1 MPYALTP
8 SSILSSLHL
17 FSSAAFL
24 AFAAACDG
32 HDKAALIE
40 IKAAFGN
47 PAGLSSWTSG
57 SPCCSAWS
65 GVECDSTTGRV
76 TSLTVF
82 ALNVSASV
90 PPAIAN
96 LSALQSLNLAYNR
109 LYGPLPAFLGPP
121 HLPDLS
127 FLRLDG
133 NRLSGRIPAT
143 LTVFDLSLVGNRLS
157 GPLPPSF
164 AGATFGDVDLGDN
177 RLTGD
182 ASFLFGHKK
191 KLNALNLERNRFEF
205 DLSRVQLPKVM
216 DILKI
221 AHNMIY
227 GRIPAE
233 AAHRKWLQFDVSYNR
248 LCGPIPQS
256 KYIQQFG
263 ASHFDHNKCLCG
275 PPLAPCS

>member
-1 MPYALTP
+1 MPYAPLTP
-8 SSILSSLHL
+8 SAILSSLLL

-24 AFAAACDG
+24 AFAAAAACDG
-32 HDKAALIE
+32 RDKAALIE

-82 ALNVSASV
+82 ALNVSARV

-143 LTVFDLSLVGNRLS
+143 LTVFDLSLVGNRCAI
-157 GPLPPSF
+157 PPF
-164 AGATFGDVDLGDN
+164 IFNV
-177 RLTGD
+177 
-182 ASFLFGHKK
+182 
-191 KLNALNLERNRFEF
+191 
-205 DLSRVQLPKVM
+205 
-216 DILKI
+216 
-221 AHNMIY
+221 
-227 GRIPAE
+227 
-233 AAHRKWLQFDVSYNR
+233 
-248 LCGPIPQS
+248 
-256 KYIQQFG
+256 
-263 ASHFDHNKCLCG
+263 
-275 PPLAPCS
+275 